1 MKVNTFLLR
10 GMYSV
15 ITWYNTPQMKDND
28 MKLTHLNIL
37 VKDTLYIEVLLTNQK
52 LAAIQDRILTDIWS
66 RFQNKVTVIPK
77 PKIF

>member
-1 MKVNTFLLR
+1 
-10 GMYSV
+10 
-15 ITWYNTPQMKDND
+15 MKDKD

-77 PKIF
+77 PKFFYEKSMA